1 MLSKLP
7 INLEKIKKEDLD
19 KEILR
24 VGMVAELDAVSLY
37 EQMAVMTDD
46 ENIKKVLLNIAKEEK
61 ITIDTAGKRLIP
73 LPKNSMRKKVLN
85 NKISCCKKPRPNPP
99 HIADLAGLKY
109 LKISFSTSITAS
121 VPLKFL
127 IFSILKMDE
136 IMLSFLKLFK

>member
-61 ITIDTAGKRLIP
+61 THIGEFQALLVEKDKEQEKELEGGKKEVEEL
-73 LPKNSMRKKVLN
+73 
-85 NKISCCKKPRPNPP
+85 
-99 HIADLAGLKY
+99 
-109 LKISFSTSITAS
+109 T
-121 VPLKFL
+121 
-127 IFSILKMDE
+127 E
-136 IMLSFLKLFK
+136 